1 MHEVGMNGAT
11 EVVESWGHIVRA
23 MERDWSRFRPAGA
36 GPERQAELLFAP
48 DTENR
53 AAILPTSLS
62 PPGMGA
68 GP

>member
-1 MHEVGMNGAT
+1 
-11 EVVESWGHIVRA
+11 

-36 GPERQAELLFAP
+36 GPERQAELLFAT